1 MEEYIEEKKAPCII
15 TLKPRGPIAITGD
28 FLIIDE
34 DGNELP
40 KKEKISICR
49 CGMSKVIPI
58 CDGAHKGLS
67 F

>member
-1 MEEYIEEKKAPCII
+1 MDSFTEDKSAACVI
-15 TLKPRGPIAITGD
+15 TLKARGPVAITGD
-28 FLIIDE
+28 FVIIDE

-49 CGMSKVIPI
+49 CGMSKILPI